1 MSIGLLILS
10 IATVYAFFEAIKP
23 MEGMRRPKGIQGM
36 EGLPQRNRPRKEKVK
51 KPVVEE
57 EEETEEEAEK
67 KAPKELDITISK
79 KTESHTKELTELPIN
94 PEAPTAPEAKAKLFN
109 EIYPKLKQRIG
120 SLKMDKKSVVEC
132 FEIQNFCS
140 PQPLN
145 CKPDAKFHLEDVC
158 FGGCKNCYSCID
170 TRSLK
175 YEKYDEL
182 RQKEDKPL
190 LGGGRESNMMVTG
203 ESYKMLYDQ
212 VVNTYKC
219 KACIKAYNC
228 HRAECPKVTPP
239 TCIPEQL
246 PTSME

>member
-10 IATVYAFFEAIKP
+10 VATVLAFFEPIRP
-23 MEGMRRPKGIQGM
+23 MEGMRGM
-36 EGLPQRNRPRKEKVK
+36 GGLPQRNRVKKEKVK
-51 KPVVEE
+51 KPPVVEE
-57 EEETEEEAEK
+57 EGESEEK
-67 KAPKELDITISK
+67 KAPKDLDITISK
-79 KTESHTKELTELPIN
+79 KTVSHRKEATETELPIN
-94 PEAPTAPEAKAKLFN
+94 PEAPTAPEAREKLFN

-182 RQKEDKPL
+182 RKKEDKPL
-190 LGGGRESNMMVTG
+190 LGGGRESNMIVTG

-228 HRAECPKVTPP
+228 HRAECQKITPP
-239 TCIPEQL
+239 TCIPDQL
-246 PTSME
+246 PTTEQQQQ